1 MIWVY
6 TVVMMMIEP
15 TTSEKTFIVF
25 SPNTA
30 FISEESCQEWR
41 EYDMLRLYNTR
52 PNENAKA
59 ISQCFSFPF
68 KLEGTKS

>member
-15 TTSEKTFIVF
+15 TTNAKTFIVF

-41 EYDMLRLYNTR
+41 EIDMLRLYNSR
-52 PNENAKA
+52 PNESAKA
-59 ISQCFSFPF
+59 ASQCFPFPF
-68 KLEGTKS
+68 NIDKGT

>member
-6 TVVMMMIEP
+6 TVVLMMIEP

-30 FISEESCQEWR
+30 FISEESCQQWR
-41 EYDMLRLYNTR
+41 QVDMIRLYNSR
-52 PNENAKA
+52 PNNGAEA
-59 ISQCFSFPF
+59 ISKCTPFPF
-68 KLEGTKS
+68 KVDKGV

>member
-15 TTSEKTFIVF
+15 TTNEKSFIVF

-30 FISEESCQEWR
+30 FINEESCQQWR
-41 EYDMLRLYNTR
+41 EVDMLRLYNSR
-52 PNENAKA
+52 PSENAKA
-59 ISQCFSFPF
+59 VSQCFPF
-68 KLEGTKS
+68 LFKVDIGS

>member
-30 FISEESCQEWR
+30 FTTEESCQKWR
-41 EYDMLRLYNTR
+41 EADMLRLYNSR
-52 PNENAKA
+52 PNESAEAMSK
-59 ISQCFSFPF
+59 CTSFLF
-68 KLEGTKS
+68 NVDKGV

>member
-30 FISEESCQEWR
+30 FINEESCQQWR
-41 EYDMLRLYNTR
+41 EVDMIRLYNSR
-52 PNENAKA
+52 PNNGAEA
-59 ISQCFSFPF
+59 ISKCIPFPF
-68 KLEGTKS
+68 NVDKGV

>member
-15 TTSEKTFIVF
+15 KTSEKTFIVF

-30 FISEESCQEWR
+30 FISEESCQQWR
-41 EYDMLRLYNTR
+41 EIDMLRLYNSR
-52 PNENAKA
+52 PTPDAKA
-59 ISQCFSFPF
+59 ISKCTSFPF
-68 KLEGTKS
+68 TVDKGV

>member
-15 TTSEKTFIVF
+15 TTNEKSFIGV

-30 FISEESCQEWR
+30 LTNEESCQQWR
-41 EYDMLRLYNTR
+41 EVDMLRLYNSR
-52 PNENAKA
+52 PSENAKA
-59 ISQCFSFPF
+59 VSQCFPFPF
-68 KLEGTKS
+68 NVDKGT

>member
-30 FISEESCQEWR
+30 FTNEESCQQWR
-41 EYDMLRLYNTR
+41 EVDMLRLYNSR
-52 PNENAKA
+52 PSE
-59 ISQCFSFPF
+59 
-68 KLEGTKS
+68 

>member
-30 FISEESCQEWR
+30 FTTEKSCQKWR
-41 EYDMLRLYNTR
+41 EADMIRLYNSR
-52 PNENAKA
+52 PNESAEAMSK
-59 ISQCFSFPF
+59 CTSFPF
-68 KLEGTKS
+68 NVDKGV

>member
-30 FISEESCQEWR
+30 FTTEESCQKWR
-41 EYDMLRLYNTR
+41 EADMLRLYNSR
-52 PNENAKA
+52 PNESAEAMSK
-59 ISQCFSFPF
+59 CTSFPF
-68 KLEGTKS
+68 NVDKGV

>member
-15 TTSEKTFIVF
+15 TTNEKSFIVF

-30 FISEESCQEWR
+30 FTNEESCQQWR
-41 EYDMLRLYNTR
+41 EVDMLRLYNSR
-52 PNENAKA
+52 PSKVLKQLVNA
-59 ISQCFSFPF
+59 FHF
-68 KLEGTKS
+68 LLM